1 MSLFNYLDEQTNKN
15 NQDKSFMGLGT
26 LWDEMGKPVIDSVD
40 KGLLSDEAMTDANW
54 ADQHTAFVDELVENQ
69 DESMFKDVGK
79 RIVNQSQLS
88 WYGLKQ
94 AGIESGL
101 TKALEHMP
109 RLGLLGS
116 LGINQEK
123 IKEGF
128 NNLIGRETKTE
139 EEELALIKQI
149 TDELMADRKTI
160 QPPEGLSLTQKG
172 VLAAVESAPL
182 MAVSMLASF
191 ATANPW
197 TGLAM
202 MGTFTAG
209 SSYGSARTEDM
220 PVPESLRYAA
230 IDGTIEMVTERIS
243 IVPMMNMFRK
253 GGKESIQNAKKY
265 VVNELIGENVAEFTQ
280 EMNAWYHGLSELWQN
295 PNLTIT
301 EKLKVQ
307 AEQQW
312 IATVAASVL
321 SGSTTA
327 TSQVLHKGQEWVD
340 ALPEDHPLKEIV
352 ASAGVPTGSKM
363 WMGDETSGVGFDVE
377 KYGEIDV
384 ARTKAEKMLES
395 GGRTINNLRQI
406 WSETGHFVT
415 PSGQIVWEI
424 DDSPMQFKELD
435 EINELARNSKDK
447 ELIGVYKLEDFI
459 DHPELFAN
467 YGELKDMDVVI
478 RNGEYSR
485 ESGMTGEH
493 GTVNQQTG
501 AGAYGSYNPESNTMM
516 IYVDPRYGLTIKHK
530 EAIVHEIQHGAQEIE
545 GHPPGGDQSMT
556 MMKQLYD
563 LFEEEHKMLTHAFT
577 APDKTQLRKIFPTPK
592 HEQNAIDRIG
602 KIKSWMDELD
612 VLLKQD
618 QIRLTPGQRQK
629 NIEKRWEIYLRL
641 EGEWMARNTQ
651 TRMEYMGGR
660 AHKQGITSPLEE
672 LGQPDDSEQ
681 GYRMDAWDRQ
691 NQFPLFSSDTQDLV
705 YTDADGNLV
714 HTPDPY
720 DSNLI
725 IYPENWQ
732 DRILGHKLH
741 APALEKGLLGDTVV
755 PRLKASDFKRNKDGT
770 YVGFNKSINTP
781 QKITKL
787 LKQLE
792 GLAIEGADARMW
804 YENSSKDIMDLVNGD
819 KVEAEKIAQILAI
832 TSQGTDVKSNTGFAF
847 KAYMQHKAGMP
858 IEAGRFPKEQ
868 AKKIINVLNGIPW
881 EGRKTNSFY
890 GNLMTQIDPSK
901 VIEGQTT
908 QDMWMARAFGLSRD
922 VPGDAQYK
930 IMEEITQNIAAQNG
944 WTPYQAQAAIWVATK
959 ARNESMKSEINAHI
973 KKKKWGTN
981 ADTILPQHQQKFNKY
996 FQQMVYDSKFD
1007 LKQFTK
1013 ASYSFAD
1020 GIQDNLGFINLEAVP
1035 STELVNVLPGIHN
1048 APPEQKA
1055 EFTKAMYSIFLDENG
1070 VDLLAKEIG
1079 IVSPDGFMGFGGWD
1093 GDINPNM
1100 QVQGILS
1107 GTISGGINP
1116 ADVQLVELYAAVV
1129 GTVFKQD
1136 GVSYRRAFNDTKVSA
1151 QNGVDLD
1158 VGRRLTA
1165 EEHEKIYDALIKV
1178 FGHTM
1183 VQPTSTG
1190 TGADI
1195 IQYRHKDGK
1204 FEIDEKGL
1212 GFDMPNKEF
1221 QKLVEQAIMEV
1232 GLEDDIHIG
1241 FYRSDGKLVENNW
1254 KEQPNGEGYEGNTT
1268 TKSQSLYRQLV
1279 DKYSQEAETI
1289 RQEFADKYGWG
1300 QVQKSQI
1307 TEGLLQTTVKKP
1319 PNHLLE

>member
-1 MSLFNYLDEQTNKN
+1 MSLSLLGDMWENK
-15 NQDKSFMGLGT
+15 G
-26 LWDEMGKPVIDSVD
+26 EIVE
-40 KGLLSDEAMTDANW
+40 GLLSSFTNPTQEVEKG
-54 ADQHTAFVDELVENQ
+54 ADWDRDVAAHNIPV
-69 DESMFKDVGK
+69 DVGNIAQDVK
-79 RIVNQSQLS
+79 TIVTHPKEA
-88 WYGLKQ
+88 YE
-94 AGIESGL
+94 AA
-101 TKALEHMP
+101 T
-109 RLGLLGS
+109 GLLGGAWRTGLEKVMPEGVMDA
-116 LGINQEK
+116 LGKVDEYVGYDSEPDKAMASEVWQ
-123 IKEGF
+123 G
-128 NNLIGRETKTE
+128 LVATHGGL
-139 EEELALIKQI
+139 EELKKYGN
-149 TDELMADRKTI
+149 EH
-160 QPPEGLSLTQKG
+160 P
-172 VLAAVESAPL
+172 VYLAAELSGLGFLARQVTKMVAP
-182 MAVSMLASF
+182 AVVKAMEATEMGVSRGLLA
-191 ATANPW
+191 
-197 TGLAM
+197 
-202 MGTFTAG
+202 
-209 SSYGSARTEDM
+209 
-220 PVPESLRYAA
+220 V
-230 IDGTIEMVTERIS
+230 
-243 IVPMMNMFRK
+243 
-253 GGKESIQNAKKY
+253 
-265 VVNELIGENVAEFTQ
+265 ENVAESVESAFPQPLGTQ
-280 EMNAWYHGLSELWQN
+280 IFAGEIAAIRVGKSAELAKAKQLESEGVDAD
-295 PNLTIT
+295 TIWKET
-301 EKLKVQ
+301 
-307 AEQQW
+307 
-312 IATVAASVL
+312 
-321 SGSTTA
+321 GFG
-327 TSQVLHKGQEWVD
+327 KGQDGKWR
-340 ALPEDHPLKEIV
+340 
-352 ASAGVPTGSKM
+352 
-363 WMGDETSGVGFDVE
+363 F
-377 KYGEIDV
+377 
-384 ARTKAEKMLES
+384 
-395 GGRTINNLRQI
+395 
-406 WSETGHFVT
+406 
-415 PSGQIVWEI
+415 EI
-424 DDSPMQFKELD
+424 DDSQSTLKPLAKVMDRDLAIKGNELIDYPELLKAYPELENIDVYPYKFNLAPSTFGYYADKGGIPEIGLNPVSQKSLAEYSLDDVGKANVKKGKTLHEFQHAVQAIEDHGSGTSVGLEAGKVFVDENLPDIRAKINNINLKLNELD
-435 EINELARNSKDK
+435 SNSGKDGTKIIPLLNRKTELEK
-447 ELIGVYKLEDFI
+447 ESVKQDEYIREKGYK
-459 DHPELFAN
+459 N
-467 YGELKDMDVVI
+467 YKNTLGELEAFQTQADVALTAEQRANRLPAYLLNKDARVADSALQLGTENKVLEYVGTNEPQKAYLEYVHIDDLIALQGEYGSTYSKEHWTRLKKEIEKEGGLTDPINIQVDRLSRTADVVEGNHRI
-478 RNGEYSR
+478 TLAKEMGYEWLP
-485 ESGMTGEH
+485 TW
-493 GTVNQQTG
+493 VN
-501 AGAYGSYNPESNTMM
+501 
-516 IYVDPRYGLTIKHK
+516 L
-530 EAIVHEIQHGAQEIE
+530 
-545 GHPPGGDQSMT
+545 QS
-556 MMKQLYD
+556 D
-563 LFEEEHKMLTHAFT
+563 F
-577 APDKTQLRKIFPTPK
+577 
-592 HEQNAIDRIG
+592 
-602 KIKSWMDELD
+602 
-612 VLLKQD
+612 
-618 QIRLTPGQRQK
+618 K
-629 NIEKRWEIYLRL
+629 NIRKNKRSDIIPSIDNEIFHPAYDTEGNRRPEHLPSYGRPSRYLSNIRTL
-641 EGEWMARNTQ
+641 PLANNKTLQGDPL
-651 TRMEYMGGR
+651 TRR
-660 AHKQGITSPLEE
+660 PK
-672 LGQPDDSEQ
+672 
-681 GYRMDAWDRQ
+681 
-691 NQFPLFSSDTQDLV
+691 
-705 YTDADGNLV
+705 
-714 HTPDPY
+714 
-720 DSNLI
+720 
-725 IYPENWQ
+725 
-732 DRILGHKLH
+732 
-741 APALEKGLLGDTVV
+741 PALEKGLLSDTVV

-804 YENSSKDIMDLVNGD
+804 YENSSRDIMDLVNGD

-847 KAYMQHKAGMP
+847 KAYAQHKAGMP

-930 IMEEITQNIAAQNG
+930 IMEEITQNIAAQNN

-973 KKKKWGTN
+973 KKKKWGKN

-996 FQQMVYDSKFD
+996 FQKMVYDSQFD
-1007 LKQFTK
+1007 LKQFTD

-1048 APPEQKA
+1048 ALPEQKA

-1079 IVSPDGFMGFGGWD
+1079 IASPDGFMGFGGWD

-1100 QVQGILS
+1100 QVQGLLS

-1165 EEHEKIYDALIKV
+1165 EEHQKIYDALIKV

-1204 FEIDEKGL
+1204 FKIDEKGL

-1289 RQEFADKYGWG
+1289 RQEFGDKYGWG
-1300 QVQKSQI
+1300 EVQKSLI
-1307 TEGLLQTTVKKP
+1307 TKGLLKTTVKKP
-1319 PNHLLE
+1319 PTHLLE

>member
-1 MSLFNYLDEQTNKN
+1 MSF
-15 NQDKSFMGLGT
+15 
-26 LWDEMGKPVIDSVD
+26 LWDMWENKGEVLG
-40 KGLLSDEAMTDANW
+40 GLLSPFTNPTQEVEKGADWDRDVVAHNIPVDVGNIAQDVKTIVTHPKEAYESATGLIGGAWRTGLEKVMPEGVMDALGK
-54 ADQHTAFVDELVENQ
+54 VDEY
-69 DESMFKDVGK
+69 VGYDSEPDK
-79 RIVNQSQLS
+79 AMASEAWEGIVATHGGLEELKK
-88 WYGLKQ
+88 YGNEHPVYL
-94 AGIESGL
+94 AAELSGL
-101 TKALEHMP
+101 GFLARQVTKMVAPAVVKAMEATEMGVS
-109 RLGLLGS
+109 RGLL
-116 LGINQEK
+116 
-123 IKEGF
+123 
-128 NNLIGRETKTE
+128 
-139 EEELALIKQI
+139 
-149 TDELMADRKTI
+149 
-160 QPPEGLSLTQKG
+160 
-172 VLAAVESAPL
+172 AV
-182 MAVSMLASF
+182 
-191 ATANPW
+191 
-197 TGLAM
+197 
-202 MGTFTAG
+202 
-209 SSYGSARTEDM
+209 
-220 PVPESLRYAA
+220 
-230 IDGTIEMVTERIS
+230 
-243 IVPMMNMFRK
+243 
-253 GGKESIQNAKKY
+253 
-265 VVNELIGENVAEFTQ
+265 ENVAESVEGAFPQPLGTQ
-280 EMNAWYHGLSELWQN
+280 IFA
-295 PNLTIT
+295 
-301 EKLKVQ
+301 
-307 AEQQW
+307 
-312 IATVAASVL
+312 
-321 SGSTTA
+321 
-327 TSQVLHKGQEWVD
+327 
-340 ALPEDHPLKEIV
+340 
-352 ASAGVPTGSKM
+352 
-363 WMGDETSGVGFDVE
+363 
-377 KYGEIDV
+377 GEIAAIRV
-384 ARTKAEKMLES
+384 GKSAELAKAKQLES
-395 GGRTINNLRQI
+395 EGADAQTI
-406 WSETGHFVT
+406 WKETGFGR
-415 PSGQIVWEI
+415 GQDGNWRWEI
-424 DDSPMQFKELD
+424 DDSGASLKDIREHPMDSNLMLGGEKVLD
-435 EINELARNSKDK
+435 HEGLLTA
-447 ELIGVYKLEDFI
+447 Y
-459 DHPELFAN
+459 PELEN
-467 YGELKDMDVVI
+467 IDVYPYKFNLAPSTFGYYADKGGIPEIGLNPVS
-478 RNGEYSR
+478 RKTLEEYSLDDV
-485 ESGMTGEH
+485 GKANLKKGKT
-493 GTVNQQTG
+493 
-501 AGAYGSYNPESNTMM
+501 
-516 IYVDPRYGLTIKHK
+516 L
-530 EAIVHEIQHGAQEIE
+530 HEFQHAVQAIE
-545 GHPPGGDQSMT
+545 GHGSGTSVGLEAGKVFVDEN
-556 MMKQLYD
+556 L
-563 LFEEEHKMLTHAFT
+563 
-577 APDKTQLRKIFPTPK
+577 PDIRAKINNINLK
-592 HEQNAIDRIG
+592 LN
-602 KIKSWMDELD
+602 ELD
-612 VLLKQD
+612 SNSGKDGAKIITLLNRKTELEKESVKQD
-618 QIRLTPGQRQK
+618 EYIREKGYKNYKNTLGELEAFQTQADVALTAEQRA
-629 NIEKRWEIYLRL
+629 NRLPTYLL
-641 EGEWMARNTQ
+641 NKDARVADSALQ
-651 TRMEYMGGR
+651 
-660 AHKQGITSPLEE
+660 
-672 LGQPDDSEQ
+672 LGKP
-681 GYRMDAWDRQ
+681 
-691 NQFPLFSSDTQDLV
+691 V
-705 YTDADGNLV
+705 
-714 HTPDPY
+714 
-720 DSNLI
+720 
-725 IYPENWQ
+725 
-732 DRILGHKLH
+732 
-741 APALEKGLLGDTVV
+741 LEKGLLGDTVV

-804 YENSSKDIMDLVNGD
+804 YENSSTDIMNLVNGD
-819 KVEAEKIAQILAI
+819 VVEAEKIAQILAI

-868 AKKIINVLNGIPW
+868 AKKIVNVLNGIPW

-930 IMEEITQNIAAQNG
+930 IMEEITQNIAAQNN

-973 KKKKWGTN
+973 KKKKWGKN

-1007 LKQFTK
+1007 LTQFTK

-1079 IVSPDGFMGFGGWD
+1079 VVSPDGFMGFGGWD

-1100 QVQGILS
+1100 QVQGLLS

-1151 QNGVDLD
+1151 QNGVDFD

-1165 EEHEKIYDALIKV
+1165 EEHQKIYDALIKV
-1178 FGHTM
+1178 FGHGG

-1254 KEQPNGEGYEGNTT
+1254 KENPNGEGYEGNTT

-1289 RQEFADKYGWG
+1289 RQEFGDKYGWG
-1300 QVQKSQI
+1300 EVQKSLI
-1307 TEGLLQTTVKKP
+1307 TKGLLKTTVKKP
-1319 PNHLLE
+1319 PTHLLE